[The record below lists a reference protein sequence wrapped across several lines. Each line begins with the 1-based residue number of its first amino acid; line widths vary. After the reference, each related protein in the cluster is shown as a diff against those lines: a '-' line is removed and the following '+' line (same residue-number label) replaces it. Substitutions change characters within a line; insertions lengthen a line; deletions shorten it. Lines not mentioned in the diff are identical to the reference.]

1 MPNFKTVRQL
11 SDRTGVSISTIR
23 AMLRNDGVTFI
34 TTPHRPIRID
44 VDFLPEEF
52 TCLYDPV
59 CILLDKFLATH
70 NMDSLEFHIIRKHIG
85 YELLKSPK
93 QTNGYW
99 CYVNLISLWEA
110 FQNVNDLSELPKSLL
125 SFAKGEKP
133 IRQANEETYLQKRS
147 LTIVF
152 TDERARR
159 AWVEDHLGEVIIHD
173 DPNVILLHQTMTA
186 QVQSVNS

>member
-23 AMLRNDGVTFI
+23 AMLRNDRVTFI

-70 NMDSLEFHIIRKHIG
+70 NMHSVAFHIIRKQIG

-93 QTNGYW
+93 QTKGHW
-99 CYVNLISLWEA
+99 CY
-110 FQNVNDLSELPKSLL
+110 
-125 SFAKGEKP
+125 G
-133 IRQANEETYLQKRS
+133 
-147 LTIVF
+147 
-152 TDERARR
+152 
-159 AWVEDHLGEVIIHD
+159 
-173 DPNVILLHQTMTA
+173 
-186 QVQSVNS
+186 